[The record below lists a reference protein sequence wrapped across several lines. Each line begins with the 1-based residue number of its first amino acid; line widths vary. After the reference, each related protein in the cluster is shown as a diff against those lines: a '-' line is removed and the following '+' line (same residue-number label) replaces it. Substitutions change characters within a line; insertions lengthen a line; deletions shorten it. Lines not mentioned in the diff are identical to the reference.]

1 MPEEKIVEHCLTVK
15 SECSKGLAE
24 KIMATKH
31 DGYNILVKVA
41 LKDDHEKA
49 SLAAVQVIHKC
60 HLIFISNALQRSSV
74 KCFLRIGLLI

>member
-1 MPEEKIVEHCLTVK
+1 MSEEKIVEHCSTVK

-49 SLAAVQVIHKC
+49 SLAAVQVINKC
-60 HLIFISNALQRSSV
+60 NLIFISNGQSV

>member
-1 MPEEKIVEHCLTVK
+1 MPEEKIVEYCSTVK

-31 DGYNILVKVA
+31 DGYNILVKIA
-41 LKDDHEKA
+41 LKDDGQGNCYKA

-60 HLIFISNALQRSSV
+60 NFIFISNGQSV
-74 KCFLRIGLLI
+74 RFFKNWTTQ

>member
-1 MPEEKIVEHCLTVK
+1 MPEEKIVEHCSTVK

-24 KIMATKH
+24 KMMATKH

-49 SLAAVQVIHKC
+49 SLAAVQVIHKTDKC
-60 HLIFISNALQRSSV
+60 NLIFRSV
-74 KCFLRIGLLI
+74 GFFLRIIV

>member
-1 MPEEKIVEHCLTVK
+1 MSEEKIVEHCSTVK

-41 LKDDHEKA
+41 LKDDLEKA
-49 SLAAVQVIHKC
+49 SLAAVQVIHMC
-60 HLIFISNALQRSSV
+60 HLIFISNGQVSSV
-74 KCFLRIGLLI
+74 S

>member
-1 MPEEKIVEHCLTVK
+1 MPEEKIVEHCSTVK

-74 KCFLRIGLLI
+74 S